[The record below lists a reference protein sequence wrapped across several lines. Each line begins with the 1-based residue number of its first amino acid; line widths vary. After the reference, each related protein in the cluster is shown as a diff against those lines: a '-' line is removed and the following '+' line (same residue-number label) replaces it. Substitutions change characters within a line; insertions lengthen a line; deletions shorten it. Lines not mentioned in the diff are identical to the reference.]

1 MPDWFM
7 GWARTITLFDV
18 LLWVAGLVAVVA
30 FIKKGWPSLK
40 AFATALLHFVQIV
53 DAVQGLPDFIIRTDD
68 TLARQDVK
76 IQGIFHETHK
86 NDGSSI
92 KDSQDRT
99 EATIK
104 NDVLP
109 ALSTLATANDDI
121 RADIEAIRAAK
132 TVTSVEVTTQKET
145 P

>member
-1 MPDWFM
+1 M
-7 GWARTITLFDV
+7 
-18 LLWVAGLVAVVA
+18 
-30 FIKKGWPSLK
+30 
-40 AFATALLHFVQIV
+40 
-53 DAVQGLPDFIIRTDD
+53 
-68 TLARQDVK
+68 K